1 MKLVGCVALSCC
13 VSLVVSLPAPAGSA
27 DAGSDVLRVDSR
39 QLQIPVLV
47 KPAQRDTIKELQ
59 LFASTDEGRTW
70 QRVASLR
77 PDGDA
82 FRFVA
87 PGEGIYWFSLRI
99 VKNDGTAEPADVTLL
114 PTALKVQ
121 VGASE
126 PKPRKDGDQAVE
138 DLKGE
143 VKALRRQLEAIE
155 KRLLE
160 IEKAK

>member
-13 VSLVVSLPAPAGSA
+13 VALVVSLPAPAGSA
-27 DAGSDVLRVDSR
+27 DDGSDVLRVESR
-39 QLQIPVLV
+39 QLQIPVLI

-77 PDGDA
+77 LDGDA
-82 FRFVA
+82 FRFEA

-99 VKNDGTAEPADVTLL
+99 VKNDGTAEPANASRL
-114 PTALKVQ
+114 PAALKVQ
-121 VGASE
+121 VGASV
-126 PKPRKDGDQAVE
+126 PKPRKDEDQAVQ

-143 VKALRRQLEAIE
+143 LKALRRQLETIE
-155 KRLLE
+155 KRLSE